1 MNDITFIIFAFNE
14 EKRIHFPLKLFSKYG
29 NVILVDN
36 SSTDDTKKIA
46 VKYGARIINRKKTN
60 HEMVV
65 TESKEMADFVF
76 KYVKTE
82 WVYWGYADEIMS
94 EKCILKY
101 IDIINRNNKKIII
114 QNYLTYLY
122 GSNRPFM
129 YQMFSFRVF
138 KKNAIKF
145 YPQNK
150 SIHKI
155 GEIHKNISE
164 DEIEF
169 LGNDPDYSI
178 HHFSVYNTKKL
189 IANHNMYSDIHSNVL
204 PSNFRII
211 NLIMKPFFNFL
222 NLYFYHR
229 NFLNGING
237 FIASVQ
243 YSYYS
248 FIVEVKRYEN
258 IKDINLDSIEEKFSK
273 YKKLFFNTG
282 FTIKSKKEFYLF
294 SKFSKFLNKKILIP
308 IFLRKNKVR

>member
-29 NVILVDN
+29 NVLLVDN

-46 VKYGARIINRKKTN
+46 VKYGARVINRKKTN
-60 HEMVV
+60 HEILV

-82 WVYWGYADEIMS
+82 WVFWGYADEIMS

-101 IDIINRNNKKIII
+101 IEIINRNNKKLIV

-122 GSNRPFM
+122 GSNRPFIN
-129 YQMFSFRVF
+129 QMFSYRVF

-145 YPQNK
+145 YPQNE

-155 GEIHKNISE
+155 GEINNNITE

-169 LGNDPDYSI
+169 LENDPDFSI

-189 IANHNMYSDIHSNVL
+189 TTNHNMYSDIHANVL
-204 PSNFRII
+204 VSNFKKI
-211 NLIMKPFFNFL
+211 NLITKPFINFL
-222 NLYFYHR
+222 ILYFFQR
-229 NFLNGING
+229 NFLKGING

-248 FIVEVKRYEN
+248 FMVEVKRYEN
-258 IKDINLDSIEEKFSK
+258 INNINLDSIEGKFSK
-273 YKKLFFNTG
+273 HKKLFFNTG
-282 FTIKSKKEFYLF
+282 FTFKSKKEFYFF
-294 SKFSKFLNKKILIP
+294 SKFIKFLIKKILIP
-308 IFLRKNKVR
+308 IFLRKNKIR